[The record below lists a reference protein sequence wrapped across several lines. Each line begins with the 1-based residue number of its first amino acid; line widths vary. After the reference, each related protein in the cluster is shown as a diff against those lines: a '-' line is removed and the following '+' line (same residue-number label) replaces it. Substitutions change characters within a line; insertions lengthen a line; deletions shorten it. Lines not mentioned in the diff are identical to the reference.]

1 MSLKEAVFDLLDVKP
16 NEKFILNN
24 NGIYR
29 VNNHLDLQK
38 WDCIKKD
45 FTDETSLNIIDILKG
60 EYHIKSKLTFYH
72 TDTES
77 SILYGLYLLG
87 YRYIIRTSN
96 HKNILISK
104 CEPYET
110 CSKGEYHACIG
121 NMSNIVINNEE
132 ELFKSMKNDMVY
144 EIKIILEEDGAL

>member
-29 VNNHLDLQK
+29 VNNHLDLQS
-38 WDCIKKD
+38 WDCVKKE
-45 FTDETSLNIIDILKG
+45 FTDETSLNIIDILKE

-72 TDTES
+72 TDEEN

-87 YRYIIRTSN
+87 YRYIIRDSN
-96 HKNILISK
+96 YKNILISK
-104 CEPYET
+104 CEPYENGKRT
-110 CSKGEYHACIG
+110 YYACIE
-121 NMSNIVINNEE
+121 NISNIIINNEE
-132 ELFKSMKNDMVY
+132 ELFKSMKNNMIY
-144 EIKIILEEDGAL
+144 EIRIILEEYGSI